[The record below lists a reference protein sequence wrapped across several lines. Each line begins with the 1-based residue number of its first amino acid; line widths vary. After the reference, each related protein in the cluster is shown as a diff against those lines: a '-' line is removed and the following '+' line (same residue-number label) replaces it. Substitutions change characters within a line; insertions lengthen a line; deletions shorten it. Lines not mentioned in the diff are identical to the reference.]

1 MRRQRQVEVSEVDE
15 ASSDNLSQ
23 VFCRHIRVIT
33 SGREVSRSRDCTMRL
48 PWSSLECLHRRSAQP
63 TLAFFFARCPS
74 PGFPSAAAAWYF
86 RRISAMSTRAGGNF
100 NPISLM
106 VSLTICEIA
115 RLRNHL

>member
-48 PWSSLECLHRRSAQP
+48 PWSALE
-63 TLAFFFARCPS
+63 
-74 PGFPSAAAAWYF
+74 
-86 RRISAMSTRAGGNF
+86 
-100 NPISLM
+100 
-106 VSLTICEIA
+106 
-115 RLRNHL
+115 